1 MCPRVMILGF
11 FADLD
16 RWAYENGVELDFSRP
31 GKPTHNAIIKSFN
44 RSFGDE
50 CLNVHWFY
58 LRLSED
64 HLKENIL
71 IKIKYIAQNI
81 LVIIIIGQ

>member
-1 MCPRVMILGF
+1 MILGF

-58 LRLSED
+58 LSG
-64 HLKENIL
+64 L
-71 IKIKYIAQNI
+71 IVFSSPPSSSLRDAYA
-81 LVIIIIGQ
+81 